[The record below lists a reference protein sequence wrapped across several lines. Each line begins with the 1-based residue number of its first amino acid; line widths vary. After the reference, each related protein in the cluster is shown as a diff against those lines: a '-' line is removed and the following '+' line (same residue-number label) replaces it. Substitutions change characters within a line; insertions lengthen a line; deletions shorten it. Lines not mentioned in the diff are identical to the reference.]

1 MYSENGFLGKIKSK
15 IPSWVYSGSELR
27 ENSFSIYY
35 KPYATLNIACEEDYS
50 TEYIASSG
58 KQMGS
63 LSDTYQLIYVTALV
77 ASILLAGLI
86 LLMPNSNKL
95 NIDIDHVLVVTV
107 FGVIVQV
114 ALVLILSRLRY
125 QMSNIDIDMFE
136 YLRDNKCTDGALG
149 RGVDVIAESYS

>member
-1 MYSENGFLGKIKSK
+1 
-15 IPSWVYSGSELR
+15 
-27 ENSFSIYY
+27 
-35 KPYATLNIACEEDYS
+35 
-50 TEYIASSG
+50 
-58 KQMGS
+58 MGS